1 MRKKIP
7 IIHIAAATVLVIA
20 LNAASAELASAE
32 SVTTNTKD
40 TDSTS
45 HLDLSSNEC
54 LKNLDNNDLVITSI
68 AFKDGLDGSRQLK
81 ELVKRRPWGAGT
93 ANTTEEIKSQI
104 ETQSPFLIITLTK
117 EQALTLDKHRDII
130 RWILVQ
136 STSKSCE

>member
-1 MRKKIP
+1 MRKKIT
-7 IIHIAAATVLVIA
+7 IIHIATATVLVIL
-20 LNAASAELASAE
+20 LNAASAEFAGA
-32 SVTTNTKD
+32 NTKD
-40 TDSTS
+40 SNADSTS

-54 LKNLDNNDLVITSI
+54 LKKLGDNDPVIASI
-68 AFKDGLDGSRQLK
+68 AFKDGLDGSGQLK

-93 ANTTEEIKSQI
+93 ANTAEEIKSQI

-117 EQALTLDKHRDII
+117 AQALTLDKHRDII